1 MMREAA
7 QVLLYEQKVPAT
19 WENLRQV
26 FLRRACAQEL
36 ATLWTAHSSAHPEL
50 APGLTGAYVR
60 VHTAGD
66 SSSGVDS
73 LPEAI
78 GGRFHVLQVRNIR
91 ANDGSVQLELECL
104 RSPVRLELLSDSL
117 PTDLEIRELQ
127 ERIARRKISALSEG
141 CLRDTLTQLA
151 VLFHCQLV
159 AHHTPAELT
168 LAASVPAM
176 TAEIRATVDE
186 QRRRALAEAR
196 AAGDNHGA
204 KGRKAENGR
213 KRKAGQ
219 CKELTSNVARERAS
233 TRPLR
238 TVRLGADR
246 EKPVGGEQAER
257 EDAVDDG
264 HPSSPTQRWTERQPL
279 QRFMKVRKM
288 VSLNEL
294 MRTAPAAP

>member
-1 MMREAA
+1 MLSTQTISRRGAA
-7 QVLLYEQKVPAT
+7 
-19 WENLRQV
+19 
-26 FLRRACAQEL
+26 
-36 ATLWTAHSSAHPEL
+36 
-50 APGLTGAYVR
+50 
-60 VHTAGD
+60 
-66 SSSGVDS
+66 
-73 LPEAI
+73 
-78 GGRFHVLQVRNIR
+78 QVRNIR

-238 TVRLGADR
+238 TVVSTRATAVWWLIALG
-246 EKPVGGEQAER
+246 VTWHTF
-257 EDAVDDG
+257 DG
-264 HPSSPTQRWTERQPL
+264 LGR
-279 QRFMKVRKM
+279 
-288 VSLNEL
+288 
-294 MRTAPAAP
+294 